1 MFLQAYFLPQ
11 GRQSQTF
18 ADSKHSSSFK
28 KTSSIA
34 DGTAKRDG
42 HGPALPTA
50 TSKSRTKG
58 ENPNAAQHQG
68 PPNSSL
74 APQLDSSHPAHM
86 QVPSIPRTPA
96 ARPLTS
102 PAAAGRPAI
111 STPLRGGGG
120 GAPPR
125 RFSSVRAPWPRRR
138 RRRPAAGSCRHG
150 GAAATGREGRG
161 GPPPPPRGGTGR
173 EGGRG

>member
-1 MFLQAYFLPQ
+1 MQAYFLPQ

-18 ADSKHSSSFK
+18 VESKHSSSFK

-50 TSKSRTKG
+50 TSKGTEEPERTLPSTKG
-58 ENPNAAQHQG
+58 HPAGRRQ
-68 PPNSSL
+68 L
-74 APQLDSSHPAHM
+74 APQHGCSHPAHT
-86 QVPSIPRTPA
+86 QVPRIPRTPA

-111 STPLRGGGG
+111 STPWRGGGS

-125 RFSSVRAPWPRRR
+125 RFSSVRAPWPGRRR